1 MSGKMEKQQ
10 ELLNDFV
17 SELKIK
23 MEKVRQ
29 MGRFLQEDKKA

>member
-1 MSGKMEKQQ
+1 MSGKLEKQQ
-10 ELLNDFV
+10 DLLNDCV